1 MKKFLAVLFSV
12 VILATFMAV
21 PALAEKSPEGE
32 VVHKVEITT
41 NSTGEDVTTTHEVK
55 DGETITLTKTEGSDY
70 EFKGWVITGDY
81 EIVSGTLTSDTI
93 VIKPLGDITVEEL
106 YDVETESGDPND
118 SDKAPQTGNGAL
130 MVTVLLT
137 AGAIVAMVATKK
149 AVRA

>member
-21 PALAEKSPEGE
+21 PAFAEGSPEGE
-32 VVHKVEITT
+32 VIFTVEMPNGEKVA
-41 NSTGEDVTTTHEVK
+41 VTE
-55 DGETITLTKTEGSDY
+55 GGTLTLKVSDTEK
-70 EFKGWVITGDY
+70 EFKGWVITGEYD
-81 EIVSGTLTSDTI
+81 IVSGTLTSAEL
-93 VIKPLGDITVEEL
+93 VILPKGDITVEETYKDAVL
-106 YDVETESGDPND
+106 DDEKDEND

-137 AGAIVAMVATKK
+137 AGAFVAMLATKK